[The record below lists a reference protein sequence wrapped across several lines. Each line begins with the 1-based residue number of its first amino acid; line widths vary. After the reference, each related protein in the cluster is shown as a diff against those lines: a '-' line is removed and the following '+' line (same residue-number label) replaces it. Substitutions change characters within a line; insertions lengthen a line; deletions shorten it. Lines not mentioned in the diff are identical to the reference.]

1 MLINANA
8 WLSGSRAGLCA
19 TLDMLALGQSWRK
32 DLYELEG
39 KRIARD
45 QQMTRHMEQAAR
57 AIDLQTFSS
66 GAQSALRD
74 YLSASAEIWQDCIR
88 IATGNQGSLAV
99 AVERA
104 SGEWRGFFSEFCRG
118 VPGFN
123 AAATPAHAWLA
134 AFERLLGSSLPVAPE
149 APPAR
154 TRGVRS
160 ARAEQHVG

>member
-19 TLDMLALGQSWRK
+19 TLDMLALGQDWRR

-45 QQMTRHMEQAAR
+45 QQMTRQMEQAAR
-57 AIDLQTFSS
+57 ALDWQAFSA

-74 YLSASAEIWQDCIR
+74 YLSASADIWQDCIR

-99 AVERA
+99 TVERA
-104 SGEWRGFFSEFCRG
+104 SGEWRSFFSEVCRG
-118 VPGFN
+118 VSGFN
-123 AAATPAHAWLA
+123 AAATPAHAWIA
-134 AFERLLGSSLPVAPE
+134 AFERLLGDGLPAAPE
-149 APPAR
+149 APRAR
-154 TRGVRS
+154 AREVRS